1 MSDSESPSGNVKL
14 NCSGINT
21 VLSRFLRQK
30 IAIIS
35 F

>member
-14 NCSGINT
+14 NCFGINT

-30 IAIIS
+30 IAIVS